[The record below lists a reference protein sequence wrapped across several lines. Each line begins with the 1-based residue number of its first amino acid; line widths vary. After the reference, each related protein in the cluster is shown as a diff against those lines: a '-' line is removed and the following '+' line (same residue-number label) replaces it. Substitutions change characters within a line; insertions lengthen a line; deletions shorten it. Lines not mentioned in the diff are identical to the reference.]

1 MHSTTGRACNHTR
14 HNAKHTPQK
23 EILSQ
28 AMEATTLQQ
37 LFQKEHTFLSERQL
51 VSKWSSQ

>member
-1 MHSTTGRACNHTR
+1 MWQFLMHSTTGRACNHTR

-23 EILSQ
+23 EIVRQ

-37 LFQKEHTFLSERQL
+37 LFQKEHTFLSER
-51 VSKWSSQ
+51 